1 MQPTKSG
8 ILRPRRRDVILL
20 TSNRNDD
27 GGARGYFLRMKMFF
41 SFSGRK
47 NSEPTKWTVR
57 RGEASQISGRKSGY
71 FDELAFKR
79 TPSASNGGE
88 ERRGRGERESKKEEL

>member
-1 MQPTKSG
+1 M
-8 ILRPRRRDVILL
+8 DVILL

-88 ERRGRGERESKKEEL
+88 EIEREGRESKKEEL

>member
-1 MQPTKSG
+1 M
-8 ILRPRRRDVILL
+8 

-27 GGARGYFLRMKMFF
+27 AGARGYFLRMKMFC
-41 SFSGRK
+41 SFSGRN

-57 RGEASQISGRKSGY
+57 RDEASQISGRKSGY

-79 TPSASNGGE
+79 TPSLGEQRGERRGE
-88 ERRGRGERESKKEEL
+88 EREGRESKKEEL